1 MQQQEFEHIVPH
13 LRRRILTEARTHG
26 LDNDSAEDVAQDV
39 LLKLWALRDD
49 LDRLR
54 SIEAWTVTVTRHL
67 VLDRLR
73 RPLTLTVADGQPIA
87 DTAETPD
94 QRMEVLDNE
103 AWLERR
109 LHALP
114 DKEYQ
119 VLHLRQVERRTT
131 QEIAAI
137 AGIAESSVPTLLA
150 RARRKLL
157 ESYKQRTRNTHR
169 S

>member
-1 MQQQEFEHIVPH
+1 MTV
-13 LRRRILTEARTHG
+13 
-26 LDNDSAEDVAQDV
+26 DN
-39 LLKLWALRDD
+39 
-49 LDRLR
+49 
-54 SIEAWTVTVTRHL
+54 
-67 VLDRLR
+67 
-73 RPLTLTVADGQPIA
+73 GQPLA
-87 DTAETPD
+87 DTAEMPD
-94 QRMEVLDNE
+94 QRLETLDNE

-109 LHALP
+109 LRELP

-157 ESYKQRTRNTHR
+157 ESYKQRTKHIHHT
-169 S
+169 

>member
-1 MQQQEFEHIVPH
+1 MQQQEFEHIVPN
-13 LRRRILTEARTHG
+13 LRRRILTEARSHG

-39 LLKLWALRDD
+39 LLKLWALRDE
-49 LDRLR
+49 LHRLR
-54 SIEAWTVTVTRHL
+54 SVEAWTVTVTRHL

-73 RPLTLTVADGQPIA
+73 RPPSMTVDNRPPLA

-94 QRMEVLDNE
+94 QRLEALDNE

-109 LHALP
+109 LHELP

-137 AGIAESSVPTLLA
+137 AGIAESSVPTLLS

-157 ESYKQRTRNTHR
+157 ESYKQRTKHTHR
-169 S
+169 T